1 MGTVH
6 PVDGPTSGGAEPGPL
21 RTHYLQQLAAIERG
35 AFTTLDVVVAQVD
48 RALDAL
54 EHQDIELATFIV
66 GDGPRLKH
74 AHEAVLGDIMS
85 LLVLQA
91 PVAGDLRLVIGLI
104 HVIKHVERI
113 GDQCVNVAKLIPL
126 TGSEPPRL
134 PEVLDVIMRM
144 GRLARDEVVQARH
157 ALTLRDGDLAADLRR
172 RDQELNELNRAVFR
186 QTVELGQDP
195 DTREWLLTMAM
206 AARAFERIGDNAV
219 DIGTQVVFVVDGAK
233 PNVSGAAPE
242 RAPDAAAEHGDAPG
256 TPDDDA

>member
-1 MGTVH
+1 MGTVC
-6 PVDGPTSGGAEPGPL
+6 PVEGSASGGAEPGPL
-21 RTHYLQQLAAIERG
+21 RTHYLQQLASIERG

-48 RALDAL
+48 RALTAL
-54 EHQDIELATFIV
+54 EHQDIELATFIIN
-66 GDGPRLKH
+66 DGPRLKL
-74 AHEAVLGDIMS
+74 AHEAVLNDIMS
-85 LLVLQA
+85 LLALQA
-91 PVAGDLRLVIGLI
+91 PVAGDLRLVVGLL

-172 RDQELNELNRAVFR
+172 RDQELNELNRAVVR
-186 QTVELGQDP
+186 QTVELGQDS

-206 AARAFERIGDNAV
+206 VARAFERVGDNAV
-219 DIGTQVVFVVDGAK
+219 DIGTQVVFVVDGVT
-233 PNVSGAAPE
+233 PDVPE
-242 RAPDAAAEHGDAPG
+242 VDPTQAPDPESGSDG
-256 TPDDDA
+256 TPGAFGDDA